1 MENFNEKY
9 ATHPALDLLKEYCL
23 KYGICKDVKKKERFA
38 IQGVIN
44 RYGAYIEDGV
54 FRYIKKGANGNEYIV
69 GYAFAKEFL
78 GNLAS
83 FIDYSQPSLVTIE
96 AVRDSKIYSVSFE
109 DVECFFETNDET
121 QRIRRVLVDNS
132 YLGMYSRLLDS
143 YCKST
148 EERYL
153 ELLKKCPQILQILT
167 LKEIASYLK
176 VTPTTMSNIR
186 RKITF
191 GN

>member
-1 MENFNEKY
+1 MENFNGKY
-9 ATHPALDLLKEYCL
+9 AAHPALDLLREYLLNNGKC
-23 KYGICKDVKKKERFA
+23 IDMKKREQFA
-38 IQGVIN
+38 IQGDIN
-44 RYGAYIEDGV
+44 RYGAYIEDGL
-54 FRYIKKGANGNEYIV
+54 FRYTRKGINGDEHIV
-69 GYAFAKEFL
+69 GYAFTEEFL
-78 GNLAS
+78 GNLTS

-109 DVECFFETNDET
+109 DAGRFFAMNDET

-132 YLGMYSRLLDS
+132 YTIIYNRLLDS

-148 EERYL
+148 EEQYL
-153 ELLKKCPQILQILT
+153 ELLKKCPQILQVLT

-176 VTPTTMSNIR
+176 VTPITMSKIR

-191 GN
+191 GK